1 MLMKSSWVRPAVIL
15 AAAALIGLTGSAR
28 SFADIRQFTE
38 TIDFQSTTLTQN
50 NFIQWQITGDG
61 TGAFQP
67 DAKLDSVTVSLT
79 LSSSQNFM
87 ALRDFGLF
95 FSAGPPVLGAATGSL
110 GAGTWQI
117 GGYDGG
123 GGTPPN
129 YGAANRVFWA
139 AGAANTLT
147 QTFTAAQLGGGD
159 INLAD
164 FKVWYGA
171 APGSFTGSMTISG
184 QASFTYSAVP
194 EPGSMALAS
203 LGAVAFGGVLVR
215 RRLKRKAS
223 KV

>member
-1 MLMKSSWVRPAVIL
+1 VLMTSSWVRPLAIL

-38 TIDFQSTTLTQN
+38 TIDFQSTNLTQN

-61 TGAFQP
+61 SGAFQP

-79 LSSSQNFM
+79 LNSASSFM
-87 ALRDFGLF
+87 NLRDFGLF
-95 FSAGPPVLGAATGSL
+95 FSSGPPVLGAAAGSL

-123 GGTPPN
+123 GGTPPS
-129 YGAANRVFWA
+129 YGAASRVFWS
-139 AGAANTLT
+139 AGPANTLT
-147 QTFTAAQLGGGD
+147 QTFTAAQLSSGD

-171 APGSFTGSMTISG
+171 APGDWNGNITVSG

-194 EPGSMALAS
+194 EPGSMALAG
-203 LGAVAFGGVLVR
+203 LGAVAFGGVVVR
-215 RRLKRKAS
+215 RRLKRRAAKS
-223 KV
+223 